1 MENDIQ
7 YDFNSNLNFIINRT
21 LKTEVDGEIKEQS
34 KIMKSKDFN
43 ETFSYIEDS
52 LNYLYEKQR
61 TLQDIINYS
70 NIYLKNEINNSIEE
84 CKLLLNEIES
94 SRDNAINDTFIRY
107 NVPFNL
113 GVTSVTD
120 RNEEVLPNCYISN
133 GNLIS
138 SYNLSSSYDITKL
151 ELKQEKKAACVSS
164 SYKALSDT
172 RSYRS
177 FYKFDRPQGEIL
189 TEKISVMY
197 DKPVKI
203 NRINLNISNCK
214 VRVINLFLEDGKIF
228 SVNDIKKLSNADK
241 YPADELYLMD
251 KFKDVYVKRI
261 DIELIASNYKST
273 KLNYDNYKSGE
284 DFWEAIDLETEID
297 ANNKTYYYYLFGI
310 DNFSIE
316 LIKAE
321 TNSVFVSKPIQIDTI
336 NENENITLE
345 VDDYGVIE
353 YYILDG
359 TKEIPI
365 LPEGRVKVKSE
376 RIFFK
381 TPTRFIVD
389 PEKEITVYMNGNKTN
404 MTLQEANEKNDSSN
418 LYTVD
423 YVPILESTNNVINK
437 EIKIKAIIRNY
448 NNNDSLIKKISIK
461 KNGGGKLWIDKNLT

>member
-1 MENDIQ
+1 MKNDIQ
-7 YDFNSNLNFIINRT
+7 YDFNANLDFVINRT
-21 LKTEVDGEIKEQS
+21 LETAVKGEIKAQD

-84 CKLLLNEIES
+84 CKLLLNEIEG
-94 SRDNAINDTFIRY
+94 SRDTVKNDTFVRY
-107 NVPFNL
+107 TVPFNS
-113 GVTSVTD
+113 GVLSVTD
-120 RNEEVLPNCYISN
+120 RDEETLPNCYISN

-138 SYNLSSSYDITKL
+138 SYNLSESYDITKVFL
-151 ELKQEKKAACVSS
+151 VQEDKAACVSS
-164 SYKALSDT
+164 SYENIAET

-189 TEKISVMY
+189 TEKLTLVY

-203 NRINLNISNCK
+203 NRINLNVSNCK
-214 VRVINLFLEDGKIF
+214 VQVINLLLEDDRTI

-251 KFKDVYVKRI
+251 KFKDVYIKK
-261 DIELIASNYKST
+261 IEIILIAGNYKRT
-273 KLNYDNYKSGE
+273 KLDYNDYKSGE
-284 DFWEAIDLETEID
+284 DFWEAIDTETEID
-297 ANNKTYYYYLFGI
+297 ATNKTFYYYLFGI
-310 DNFSIE
+310 DNLSVE

-321 TNSVFVSKPIQIDTI
+321 ESSAFVSKPVQIDAI
-336 NENENITLE
+336 NENENLTLE
-345 VDDYGVIE
+345 TSDYGFIE

-365 LPEGRVKVKSE
+365 LPEGVTKVRGEK
-376 RIFFK
+376 IFYK
-381 TPTRFIVD
+381 TPTRFIIN
-389 PEKEITVYMNGNKTN
+389 PEEDVIVYMNGNKTSL
-404 MTLQEANEKNDSSN
+404 TLQEANEKNDKN
-418 LYTVD
+418 ILYTVD
-423 YVPILESTNNVINK
+423 YTPVLESIDNIINK
-437 EIKIKAIIRNY
+437 EIKVKAIIRNY

-461 KNGGGKLWIDKNLT
+461 KNGGGKLWIDKATI